1 MPICSYL
8 IQVDPPRVQDVQADL
23 AALPGCTTRVSED
36 GRVIILVTDTPD
48 LAAEADLQHALKC
61 LRGIDGLALAF
72 GYTEP
77 EHIDEMAASGL
88 PEVAG

>member
-61 LRGIDGLALAF
+61 LRGTFSPRMVWCCKRKRRSRRL
-72 GYTEP
+72 
-77 EHIDEMAASGL
+77 
-88 PEVAG
+88 